1 MAETAEQAGIGASGA
16 KTETGAGLRQAAVLL
31 PAALMTPPAV
41 AIAASMPDFHAA
53 FAATPNADL
62 WVRVILATPAL
73 FIVLFAPV
81 AGYLA
86 DRIGR
91 VPLLSAGALIY
102 GLGGSAPLLLDSL
115 PAIFGA
121 RALLGIGTG
130 TLMVATTSLIGDL
143 YQGEAR
149 AKVMGRQGAL
159 LAVGSI
165 GSMMLGGALG
175 ELGWRAPHGLF
186 LIALLLIPLFRVAF
200 AGGVA
205 RSQPQQSAGSLPRGL
220 MPAVI
225 ALFTLNLLSGA
236 AYFVM
241 STQVPFRI
249 VELGLERPGLIGLTI
264 GATAAISV
272 ASAMCFKAM
281 HSRWSPFTVGAF
293 TYATIAAGYGML
305 ALAPSVFWGVTGI
318 SIAMIGMG
326 LFAPNIQN
334 WLLSIVPEETRGRM
348 VGTLTMTMFLGMF
361 LSPLITQPI
370 AGAFGLSAALLAV
383 SAGLAGLVL
392 VLLLLGAMASRRQ

>member
-1 MAETAEQAGIGASGA
+1 MAETAGRGTIAAGGAEA
-16 KTETGAGLRQAAVLL
+16 DTRAGLRQAALLL

-53 FAATPNADL
+53 FAAIPNADL

-73 FIVLFAPV
+73 FIVLFAPI

-91 VPLLSAGALIY
+91 VPLLSAGALVY
-102 GLGGSAPLLLDSL
+102 GLGGSAPLLLDTL
-115 PAIFGA
+115 PAIFAA

-130 TLMVATTSLIGDL
+130 ALMVATTSLIGDL

-149 AKVMGRQGAL
+149 AKMMGRQGAL
-159 LAVGSI
+159 AAAGSI
-165 GSMMLGGALG
+165 GSMMLGGAIG
-175 ELGWRAPHGLF
+175 ELGWRAPHGFF
-186 LIALLLIPLFRVAF
+186 LVALLLIPLFRAAF

-205 RSQPQQSAGSLPRGL
+205 RSKAQPSAGPLPRGL
-220 MPAVI
+220 MTAVT
-225 ALFTLNLLSGA
+225 ALFALNLLSGA

-249 VELGLERPGLIGLTI
+249 VELGLDRPGLIGLII

-293 TYATIAAGYGML
+293 TYATIAVGYGML
-305 ALAPSVFWGVTGI
+305 ALAPDVVWGVASI

-348 VGTLTMTMFLGMF
+348 VGALTMTMFLGMF
-361 LSPLITQPI
+361 VSPLITQPI
-370 AGAFGLSAALLAV
+370 AGAFGLPAALLAV
-383 SAGLAGLVL
+383 SAGLAALVL
-392 VLLLLGAMASRRQ
+392 VLLLLGATASRRE